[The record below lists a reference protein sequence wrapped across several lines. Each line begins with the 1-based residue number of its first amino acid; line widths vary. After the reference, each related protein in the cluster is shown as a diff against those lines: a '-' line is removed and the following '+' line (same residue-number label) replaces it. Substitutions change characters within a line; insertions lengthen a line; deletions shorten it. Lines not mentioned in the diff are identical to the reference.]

1 MQQLFKGWGYSIQL
15 KWKNQCGNNI
25 YKSCI
30 YTVTFREQYT
40 CIHTVHILTKEEV
53 QVLMG
58 LLGTDGEE
66 NQMRQ
71 SIQQGQAEGLTLEEV
86 QRLFQDHGKI
96 DAANELKDRLK
107 RGINVIPS

>member
-1 MQQLFKGWGYSIQL
+1 MW
-15 KWKNQCGNNI
+15 
-25 YKSCI
+25 
-30 YTVTFREQYT
+30 EQYIQVMYLYSDILGT
-40 CIHTVHILTKEEV
+40 IYFIHTVHILTKEEL

-66 NQMRQ
+66 NQIRQ

-96 DAANELKDRLK
+96 DAANELKDKLK